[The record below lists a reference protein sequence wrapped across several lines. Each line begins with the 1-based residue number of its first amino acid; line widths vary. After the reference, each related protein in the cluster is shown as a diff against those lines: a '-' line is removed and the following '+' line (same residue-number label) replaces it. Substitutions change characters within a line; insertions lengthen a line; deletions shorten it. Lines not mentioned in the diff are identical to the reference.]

1 MATNPESGA
10 FRRILFAA
18 GPHVLALAL
27 FAVLSVLF
35 YGKVYDGYAL
45 KQPDIA
51 NWKGMYQEI
60 ADNQILTGEG
70 TNWTGSLFG
79 GMPTYQIGGSRSSVF
94 NITGH
99 LWTPV
104 NSVFGSGDVASM
116 WMGMV
121 AAYLLALAFGVAPW
135 MAMLAGAGFGLSSVN
150 VLFNLSRSGE
160 YAHHAMHK
168 RHLVNLHSHT
178 VLICRGCFTLFCQ
191 AIRNIIE

>member
-79 GMPTYQIGGSRSSVF
+79 GMPTYQIGG
-94 NITGH
+94 
-99 LWTPV
+99 
-104 NSVFGSGDVASM
+104 
-116 WMGMV
+116 
-121 AAYLLALAFGVAPW
+121 AAPRF
-135 MAMLAGAGFGLSSVN
+135 SIS
-150 VLFNLSRSGE
+150 
-160 YAHHAMHK
+160 
-168 RHLVNLHSHT
+168 
-178 VLICRGCFTLFCQ
+178 Q
-191 AIRNIIE
+191 AICGSRYTGCSDLGTWRACG